1 MSDSDGFYTLKG
13 YQKNQKPELTAAMED
28 YLEMIYRI
36 SSSNKRVRTV
46 ELSQMLHVKPSSVT
60 KMITQLTSTG
70 FVNSQKYG
78 YIQLTDKG
86 RHEGEYL
93 LNRHRI
99 LNEFFCALKV
109 YLTLNILLCDN
120 ELEQVEKTEHFFSRK
135 SIERLEKW
143 TEIIKNNSIE
153 E

>member
-1 MSDSDGFYTLKG
+1 
-13 YQKNQKPELTAAMED
+13 MED

-99 LNEFFCALKV
+99 LNEFFCAL
-109 YLTLNILLCDN
+109 NGSDN

>member
-13 YQKNQKPELTAAMED
+13 YQKNQRPELTAAMED

-60 KMITQLTSTG
+60 KMITQLTSAG
-70 FVNSQKYG
+70 FVNSQKYA
-78 YIQLTDKG
+78 YIELTDKG
-86 RHEGEYL
+86 KREGEYL

-99 LNEFFCALKV
+99 LNEFFCALNG
-109 YLTLNILLCDN
+109 TDN

-143 TEIIKNNSIE
+143 TEIIKNNSIGE
-153 E
+153 

>member
-1 MSDSDGFYTLKG
+1 MSESDGFYTLKG
-13 YQKNQKPELTAAMED
+13 YQNNQKPELTAAMED

-36 SSSNKRVRTV
+36 SSSDKRVRTV

-99 LNEFFCALKV
+99 LNEFFCALNG
-109 YLTLNILLCDN
+109 TDN
-120 ELEQVEKTEHFFSRK
+120 ELEQVEKTEHFFSKK
-135 SIERLEKW
+135 SIEQLEKW
-143 TEIIKNNSIE
+143 TMIINKHKK
-153 E
+153 

>member
-99 LNEFFCALKV
+99 LNEFFCAL
-109 YLTLNILLCDN
+109 NGSDN

-135 SIERLEKW
+135 SIEHLEKW